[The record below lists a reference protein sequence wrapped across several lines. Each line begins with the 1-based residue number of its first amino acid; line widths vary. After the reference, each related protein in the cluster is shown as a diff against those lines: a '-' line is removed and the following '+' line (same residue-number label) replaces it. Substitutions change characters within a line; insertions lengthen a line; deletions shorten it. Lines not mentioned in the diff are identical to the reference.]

1 VSKPIN
7 LNRARKARA
16 SAAQK
21 VQADRNAVKFG
32 QPKATRQQADG
43 ERSAQQKR
51 LDQHRLDP
59 KP

>member
-1 VSKPIN
+1 VSKPVN
-7 LNRARKARA
+7 LNRVRKARA
-16 SAAQK
+16 NAAQK

-32 QPKATRQQADG
+32 QPKANRQQADA
-43 ERSAQQKR
+43 ERIAEQKR